1 MQALFIS
8 HDILADMSDKIS
20 VQRGQ
25 RLRALREAAGLS
37 QRELARQLNV
47 HYSNISF
54 WESGAVPPRSEVLS
68 TMANILGV
76 RVEQLLGEEVKR
88 KLVAAPSG
96 RARLA
101 FDKVSKLPKR
111 QQQKIIEVVEAF
123 VAQQSNGH
131 AKPA

>member
-8 HDILADMSDKIS
+8 RDILPDMSDKTS
-20 VQRGQ
+20 VQRGR
-25 RLRALREAAGLS
+25 RLRAMREAAGLS
-37 QRELARQLNV
+37 QRELARQLNI

-54 WESGAVPPRSEVLS
+54 WESGAVPPRSEVLPE
-68 TMANILGV
+68 MADIFGV
-76 RVEQLLGEEVKR
+76 RVEELLGHEVKR
-88 KLVAAPSG
+88 KPVAAPSG

-123 VAQQSNGH
+123 VAQQANGNGG
-131 AKPA
+131 